1 MKAVIIIRKNGEKK
15 FLLIDSSVLPDVF
28 EEVIKVKEILS
39 SGKVKDI
46 TEAVKNVGLSRSTY
60 YKYKDYVF
68 TVSEGLKGHK
78 VTVSFII
85 GHRTGTLSTVLDK
98 LAQRHANIL
107 TINQGIP
114 INNTANVNITFDISE
129 VDCSIE
135 MLLNEL
141 KNIENVLKVE
151 ILAME

>member
-1 MKAVIIIRKNGEKK
+1 MEVVVVIKKQGEKK

-28 EEVIKVKEILS
+28 EEVIEVKELLS

-46 TEAVKNVGLSRSTY
+46 TEAVKKVGLSRSTY

-68 TVSEGLKGHK
+68 TVSGGLKGHK
-78 VTVSFII
+78 VTIAVLI
-85 GHRTGTLSTVLDK
+85 GHRAGILSRVLDVIAK
-98 LAQRHANIL
+98 WHGNIL
-107 TINQGIP
+107 TINQDIP

-129 VDCSIE
+129 LSCEVE
-135 MLLNEL
+135 ALLDKL
-141 KNIENVLKVE
+141 KEIQSVLKVE

>member
-1 MKAVIIIRKNGEKK
+1 MVIIKKYGEKK
-15 FLLIDSSVLPDVF
+15 FLLIDSAVLPDVF

-46 TEAVKNVGLSRSTY
+46 TEAVKKVGLSRSTY

-68 TVSEGLKGHK
+68 AVSEGLKGHK
-78 VTVSFII
+78 VTVSFVI
-85 GHRTGTLSTVLDK
+85 GHRTGTLSMVLDK
-98 LAQRHANIL
+98 LAQSHANIL
-107 TINQGIP
+107 TINQDIP

-129 VDCSIE
+129 LDCTIE
-135 MLLNEL
+135 GLLAEL
-141 KNIENVLKVE
+141 KKIENVLKVE